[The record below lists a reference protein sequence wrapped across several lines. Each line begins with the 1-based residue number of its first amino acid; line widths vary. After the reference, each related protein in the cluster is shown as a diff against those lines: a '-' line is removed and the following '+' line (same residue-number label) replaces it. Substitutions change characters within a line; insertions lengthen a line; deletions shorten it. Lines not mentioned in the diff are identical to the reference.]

1 MTTMLPK
8 TAMMIVIFTII
19 ITTTTINTSLSDN
32 HQNDWKKSPRYGCC
46 SQVSSAQVLIEVISI
61 NIVIEF
67 ENFNLTIQILQ
78 AIPQIWN
85 LQIQIKANMKHKEL
99 SNHERKCQYFSKIKT
114 VQNTLYIFIFYCIF
128 K

>member
-19 ITTTTINTSLSDN
+19 ITTTIINTSLSDK

-67 ENFNLTIQILQ
+67 ENFCNFQPHHSNFAGNT
-78 AIPQIWN
+78 P
-85 LQIQIKANMKHKEL
+85 NMEPTDSDQSKHE
-99 SNHERKCQYFSKIKT
+99 T
-114 VQNTLYIFIFYCIF
+114 
-128 K
+128 